1 MSESRGY
8 NKVDNIESKKT
19 ASDKSDDEVI
29 KEILGGN
36 KNAYEIIMR
45 RYNQRLFRISRSFIN
60 DDDEVQDVLQASYIK
75 AYENLHAFEHRS
87 AFPTWLTRIVINE
100 SMARIIKNKKTRFY
114 SASEQDENKML
125 LIASQN
131 MNPEEEASNNELK
144 EALEKVIDN
153 LPLKYRTV
161 FVMREIEKMSIAETS
176 ECLKLTEG
184 NVKVRLNR
192 AKEILRKN
200 LINVYKEN
208 EVFSFLGSRCDK
220 IVFNVLS
227 RI

>member
-1 MSESRGY
+1 MESVNLNEVSLSRT
-8 NKVDNIESKKT
+8 DAEIIE
-19 ASDKSDDEVI
+19 
-29 KEILGGN
+29 EILNGN
-36 KNAYEIIMR
+36 KNAYELIMR
-45 RYNQRLFRISRSFIN
+45 KYNQRLFRISRSYIKDN
-60 DDDEVQDVLQASYIK
+60 DEVQDILQTSYIK
-75 AYENLHAFEHRS
+75 AYENLRQFENRS
-87 AFPTWLTRIVINE
+87 EFSTWLTRIVINE
-100 SMARIIKNKKTRFY
+100 TLASLNRNKKITY
-114 SASEQDENKML
+114 YNSNEEEENKIQTL
-125 LIASQN
+125 ASYDL
-131 MNPEEEASNNELK
+131 NPEEETSNNELK

-176 ECLKLTEG
+176 ICLNLTEG

-200 LINVYKEN
+200 LIDVYTEN

-220 IVFNVLS
+220 IVFNVMS

>member
-1 MSESRGY
+1 ME
-8 NKVDNIESKKT
+8 NIKQKNA
-19 ASDKSDDEVI
+19 ASDITDEEVI
-29 KEILGGN
+29 KEILSGN

-45 RYNQRLFRISRSFIN
+45 RYNQRLFRIGRSFIN

-75 AYENLHAFEHRS
+75 AYENLQKFEHRS

-100 SMARIIKNKKTRFY
+100 SMARNIKNKKSNLY
-114 SASEQDENKML
+114 SSAGEDESRML
-125 LIASQN
+125 SLISKD
-131 MNPEEEASNNELK
+131 MNPEEKASNNELK

-208 EVFSFLGSRCDK
+208 EVFSFLGSRCDR
-220 IVFNVLS
+220 IVSNVLS

>member
-1 MSESRGY
+1 MESVNLNEVSLSRT
-8 NKVDNIESKKT
+8 DAEIIE
-19 ASDKSDDEVI
+19 
-29 KEILGGN
+29 EILNGN
-36 KNAYEIIMR
+36 KNAYELIMR
-45 RYNQRLFRISRSFIN
+45 KYNQRLFRISRSYIKDN
-60 DDDEVQDVLQASYIK
+60 DEVQDILQTSYIK
-75 AYENLHAFEHRS
+75 AYENLRQFENRS
-87 AFPTWLTRIVINE
+87 EFSTWLTRIVINE
-100 SMARIIKNKKTRFY
+100 TLASLNRNKKITY
-114 SASEQDENKML
+114 YNSNEEEENKIQTL
-125 LIASQN
+125 ASYDL
-131 MNPEEEASNNELK
+131 NPEEETSNNELK

-176 ECLKLTEG
+176 VCLNLTEG

-200 LINVYKEN
+200 LIDVYTEN

-220 IVFNVLS
+220 IVFNVMS